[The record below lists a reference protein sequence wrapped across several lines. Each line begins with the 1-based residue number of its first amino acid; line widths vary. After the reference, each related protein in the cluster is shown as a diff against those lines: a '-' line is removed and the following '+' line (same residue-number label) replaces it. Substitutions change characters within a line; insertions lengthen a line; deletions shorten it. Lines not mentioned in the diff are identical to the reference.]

1 MKKINLVVVKG
12 SGEYGGMDGVEYKD
26 LISFGV
32 TDLSPSDPDFLFG
45 LKSLA
50 RIYASEFFDMYFD
63 DSEKLLEKS
72 KTLEE
77 IQKIIKKELAE
88 YGDYGCK
95 WTRSIAII
103 EIKNENILD
112 GLKHLGKNFFA
123 ENYHLDLKLK
133 GLKKN
138 KKFKEALKLNQ
149 SFDRLSEKRMTY
161 LENVCK
167 PISLR

>member
-1 MKKINLVVVKG
+1 MKKINLVVVEG
-12 SGEYGGMDGVEYKD
+12 TNEFGGVDNMQYED

-45 LKSLA
+45 LKSLV

-72 KTLEE
+72 ETLEE
-77 IQKIIKKELAE
+77 IQKIIKEELDE

-95 WTRSIAII
+95 YTRRIAII
-103 EIKNENILD
+103 EIKNEDILD
-112 GLKHLGKNFFA
+112 GLKHLGKNFFE

-133 GLKKN
+133 ELKKN
-138 KKFKEALKLNQ
+138 KKFKEALELKE
-149 SFDRLSEKRMTY
+149 SFDKLSEKRMKY
-161 LENVCK
+161 LKKACE
-167 PISLR
+167 

>member
-1 MKKINLVVVKG
+1 MKKINLVVVEG
-12 SGEYGGMDGVEYKD
+12 SHEFGGVDNMQYEH

-45 LKSLA
+45 LKSLVG
-50 RIYASEFFDMYFD
+50 IYASEFFDMYFD

-72 KTLEE
+72 ETLEE
-77 IQKIIKKELAE
+77 IQKIIKKELDE

-95 WTRSIAII
+95 WTRRIAII
-103 EIKNENILD
+103 EIKNEDILD

-123 ENYHLDLKLK
+123 ENYYLDLKLK
-133 GLKKN
+133 ELKKN

-149 SFDRLSEKRMTY
+149 SFGKLYKNRRTNPFDESLDLS
-161 LENVCK
+161 
-167 PISLR
+167 

>member
-1 MKKINLVVVKG
+1 MKKINLVVVEG
-12 SGEYGGMDGVEYKD
+12 SHEFGGVDNMQYED

-32 TDLSPSDPDFLFG
+32 TDLSPSDPDFLFH

-50 RIYASEFFDMYFD
+50 GTYAFNFFDMYFD

-77 IQKIIKKELAE
+77 IQKIIKKELDE

-95 WTRSIAII
+95 WTYRIAII
-103 EIKNENILD
+103 EIKNKDILD
-112 GLKHLGKNFFA
+112 GLKHLGKNFFD
-123 ENYHLDLKLK
+123 ENYRVDQKIKELI
-133 GLKKN
+133 KN
-138 KKFKEALKLNQ
+138 KKFKKAIELKESL
-149 SFDRLSEKRMTY
+149 DRLSEKKMQY

-167 PISLR
+167 